1 MIRVKDAELQKL
13 RSQTKNL
20 QNSLER
26 TTEVII
32 VIVRSQTK
40 NLQNSLERT
49 TEVNII
55 IVNIEDYIVIFSCDV
70 AAIRFKVQQVQDKA
84 GSCHGWPNKIL

>member
-13 RSQTKNL
+13 
-20 QNSLER
+20 
-26 TTEVII
+26 
-32 VIVRSQTK
+32 RSQTK

-70 AAIRFKVQQVQDKA
+70 AAIRFKVQQVKDK
-84 GSCHGWPNKIL
+84 GDLSHGWPNKILQIVICCFSAKHISLSSKRKD

>member
-26 TTEVII
+26 TTEVNII
-32 VIVRSQTK
+32 V
-40 NLQNSLERT
+40 
-49 TEVNII
+49 
-55 IVNIEDYIVIFSCDV
+55 VNIEDYIVIFSCDI
-70 AAIRFKVQQVQDKA
+70 AAIRFKVQQVQDKV
-84 GSCHGWPNKIL
+84 GLSHGWPNKILQNCYLLLLC

>member
-40 NLQNSLERT
+40 N
-49 TEVNII
+49 
-55 IVNIEDYIVIFSCDV
+55 F
-70 AAIRFKVQQVQDKA
+70 
-84 GSCHGWPNKIL
+84 